1 MPRFSPVLLLLLC
14 CLASSSAFPVASPSR
29 LVWIRCEAEDADC
42 HLHPICHLRCE
53 GTVNGRQRASFRAG
67 PVPRF
72 RDDGGS
78 ETWLRRQ
85 LERLPEEDRVLLF
98 GTGVLEIFL
107 ELSGIGAIAPV
118 RPP

>member
-1 MPRFSPVLLLLLC
+1 MPRFSPVLLLLC

-29 LVWIRCEAEDADC
+29 LIWIRCEAEDADC

-72 RDDGGS
+72 RDGG
-78 ETWLRRQ
+78 EAWLRRQ

-98 GTGVLEIFL
+98 GTGGGVLEIFL
-107 ELSGIGAIAPV
+107 ELSGIAPV
-118 RPP
+118 LPP